1 MKPQAFQPGELRDE
15 HDQIIRAGAYGKK
28 TPFVSSDNNAILDYI
43 MNNFDALYA
52 QIPNGRAYVTKTE
65 LENGFTTASLTVS
78 GETSVPTPSTE
89 NNSKT
94 IANTEFVHGVVSNL
108 VNGAPT
114 ALDTL
119 QELASALGNDPNFA
133 TTILN
138 KIGEKES
145 KTDAQIEHEKLQ
157 NAIDSS
163 LKNEIDLGSST
174 NPNQVITI
182 PMRKGMYLLAGYP
195 DGFTTSDDKYPYALI
210 VNFKSNYGGIL
221 SLYIQD
227 KKRDI
232 YYRTGWEDV
241 WRTGWTKLATTDE
254 IPTKVSQLSNDSG
267 YQKTAEIPVASKTQN
282 GYMSKY
288 DKAKLDGLSLES
300 YVLKSDY
307 SKVVLPNGHISING
321 SELWIE

>member
-1 MKPQAFQPGELRDE
+1 MKPQAFQPGEIRDE
-15 HDQIIRAGAYGKK
+15 NDNIIQNGAYGKRSA
-28 TPFVSSDNNAILDYI
+28 FVNAQNDGILDYI
-43 MNNFDALYA
+43 MNNFDVLYA
-52 QIPNGRAYVTKTE
+52 
-65 LENGFTTASLTVS
+65 
-78 GETSVPTPSTE
+78 
-89 NNSKT
+89 
-94 IANTEFVHGVVSNL
+94 
-108 VNGAPT
+108 
-114 ALDTL
+114 
-119 QELASALGNDPNFA
+119 
-133 TTILN
+133 
-138 KIGEKES
+138 
-145 KTDAQIEHEKLQ
+145 EHEKLQ

-182 PMRKGMYLLAGYP
+182 PMRKGMYLLVGYP
-195 DGFTTSDDKYPYALI
+195 DGFTTLDDKYPYALI
-210 VNFKSNYGGIL
+210 VNFKSSYGGIL

-227 KKRDI
+227 QKRDI